1 MSIISFNIQEV
12 KKLVDELK
20 AAQAYSA
27 STDDLF
33 NPAMYSDGI
42 PRDEHGRS
50 EQEAEKLG
58 EFFWPSSKY
67 INQSKVKPALVLVG
81 DHGLYLITNAKVE
94 GSPASRG
101 TVVYAAGCNPMLDDD
116 FYENKCELF
125 GDDDGSVTL
134 PMAWAEWAIQNK
146 MKEFRIKSTSG
157 SISLVTK

>member
-101 TVVYAAGCNPMLDDD
+101 TVVYAAGCNPTLDDD

-146 MKEFRIKSTSG
+146 MKEFHIKSTSG